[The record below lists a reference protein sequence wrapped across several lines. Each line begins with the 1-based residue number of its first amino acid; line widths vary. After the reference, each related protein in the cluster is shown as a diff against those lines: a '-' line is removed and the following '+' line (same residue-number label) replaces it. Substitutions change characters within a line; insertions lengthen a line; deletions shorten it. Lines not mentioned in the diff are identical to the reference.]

1 MSAAAASAVAP
12 GSKGRVLLA
21 YSGGLDTSCILV
33 WLIEEGYEVMAYMAD
48 VGQEED
54 FEAARAKALSV
65 GASKVFIEDLRR
77 ELVEELVIPTIQAN
91 AVYETV
97 YLLGTS
103 VARPVIARSQVAI
116 AKREGCTHVSH
127 GCTGKG
133 NDQVRFEL
141 AYYALDPTLKVVA
154 PWRVP
159 EFYKRFP
166 GRNALLAYAAEKGI
180 PVSQT
185 PSKPWST
192 DENLF
197 HISYEAGILEDPN
210 VTPPVDMWKLTV
222 APEDAPNTPERIT
235 ITFKAGKPVRVTN
248 EGDGTDVSD
257 PLELFLYLNTVARR
271 NGVGRIDIV
280 ENRFIGIKS
289 RGCYET
295 PGGTILRAAHID
307 LEGLVLDREVRAY
320 RDEHITPVFGKIM
333 YNGLYFSPEGD
344 LITKMIPLTQTSVN
358 GSVRVKLYKGSLSME
373 GRWSDSETLYD
384 MEQSSMDVQGDFEPT
399 DSEGFIKIQSI
410 RLKKWGAKLQQN

>member
-1 MSAAAASAVAP
+1 MSAAP
-12 GSKGRVLLA
+12 GSKGKVLLA

-33 WLIEEGYEVMAYMAD
+33 WLIDQGYEVLAYMAN

-54 FEAARAKALSV
+54 FEEAREKALKV

-103 VARPVIARSQVAI
+103 VARPVIARSQVKI
-116 AKREGCTHVSH
+116 AQQEGCTHVSH

-141 AYYALDPTLKVVA
+141 AYYALDPKLQVIA
-154 PWRVP
+154 PWRIP
-159 EFYKRFP
+159 EFYQRFP

-210 VTPPVDMWKLTV
+210 VTPPKDMWKLTV
-222 APEDAPNTPERIT
+222 DPEDAPNTPERIT
-235 ITFKAGKPVRVTN
+235 ITFKEGKPSSSTAAPSHKSGSASPHNSFVQFIHTF
-248 EGDGTDVSD
+248 GISVS
-257 PLELFLYLNTVARR
+257 
-271 NGVGRIDIV
+271 
-280 ENRFIGIKS
+280 
-289 RGCYET
+289 
-295 PGGTILRAAHID
+295 
-307 LEGLVLDREVRAY
+307 
-320 RDEHITPVFGKIM
+320 
-333 YNGLYFSPEGD
+333 
-344 LITKMIPLTQTSVN
+344 TSI
-358 GSVRVKLYKGSLSME
+358 GSVAC
-373 GRWSDSETLYD
+373 GR
-384 MEQSSMDVQGDFEPT
+384 
-399 DSEGFIKIQSI
+399 
-410 RLKKWGAKLQQN
+410 

>member
-1 MSAAAASAVAP
+1 MSAAP
-12 GSKGRVLLA
+12 GSKGKVLLA
-21 YSGGLDTSCILV
+21 YSGGLDTSCILA
-33 WLIEEGYEVMAYMAD
+33 WLIDEGFEVLAYMAN

-54 FEAARAKALSV
+54 FEEAREKALKV

-103 VARPVIARSQVAI
+103 VARPVIARSQVKI
-116 AKREGCTHVSH
+116 AQQEGCTHVSH

-141 AYYALDPTLKVVA
+141 AYYALDPKLQVIA

-192 DENLF
+192 DENMF

-210 VTPPVDMWKLTV
+210 VTPPKDMWKLTV
-222 APEDAPNTPERIT
+222 DPEDAPNTPERIT

-248 EGDGTDVSD
+248 EADNTDIAD
-257 PLELFLYLNTVARR
+257 PLDLFLYLNTVARR

-344 LITKMIPLTQTSVN
+344 LITKMVPLTQTNVN
-358 GSVRVKLYKGSLSME
+358 GSVRVKLYKGTLTME
-373 GRWSDSETLYD
+373 GRWSDTETLYD

-410 RLKKWGAKLQQN
+410 RLKKWGAKFQN

>member
-1 MSAAAASAVAP
+1 MSAAAAN
-12 GSKGRVLLA
+12 SKGKVLLA

-33 WLIEEGYEVMAYMAD
+33 WLIEQGYEVLAYMAN

-54 FEAARAKALSV
+54 FDAAREKALKV

-91 AVYETV
+91 AVYET
-97 YLLGTS
+97 
-103 VARPVIARSQVAI
+103 APPP
-116 AKREGCTHVSH
+116 K
-127 GCTGKG
+127 
-133 NDQVRFEL
+133 
-141 AYYALDPTLKVVA
+141 LKVIA
-154 PWRVP
+154 PWRIP
-159 EFYKRFP
+159 EFYHRFP
-166 GRNALLAYAAEKGI
+166 GRNALLAYAAEKCI

-210 VTPPVDMWKLTV
+210 VTPPADMWKLTV
-222 APEDAPNTPERIT
+222 DPEDAPNTPERIT

-248 EGDGTDVSD
+248 EADSTDVSD
-257 PLELFLYLNTVARR
+257 PLELFLYLNAVARR

-295 PGGTILRAAHID
+295 PGGTVLRAAHID

-320 RDEHITPVFGKIM
+320 RDEHITPVFGKIL

-344 LITKMIPLTQTSVN
+344 LITKMVPLTQANVN
-358 GSVRVKLYKGSLSME
+358 GSVRVKLYKGSLSVE
-373 GRWSDSETLYD
+373 GRWSESETLYD

-399 DSEGFIKIQSI
+399 DSDGFIKIQSI
-410 RLKKWGAKLQQN
+410 RLKKWGATLQQQKKN